1 MCSRHGLGISLVR
14 RRDTRFFS
22 PGPGTIRAHTRRR
35 PCFHAPGHTCRERST
50 DSQRVSPAQSL
61 HALCLSGMAHTM
73 WQTELVDRSLACKA
87 CTQVRPCQAGN
98 ALARMR
104 CIRSSPVPSEPSP
117 LDRPCTPSRST
128 GAGKSHPDTPRTRW
142 TYQPMQRSQ
151 ACILGTRLPPPDFVQ
166 SPLDT
171 QGTLSRPW
179 MAVTF
184 RPDTASK
191 RSPRWHTETSQQCM
205 PHSLPS
211 HSRWCRFPRGMAC
224 IESRPRKNRS
234 YSCNTPRPVMDTVP
248 VDMIG
253 MRPGQKKQTWTCST
267 ASKHTHPA
275 VTRPACLIRAK
286 KGQTYLLPVLLL
298 LAVMTPDEMC
308 VLFSSYVAAF
318 VLIWFSWFAERST
331 PPAPPANVECVERFP
346 ATRDRLHSAEHA
358 VWNVGGFLGL
368 RSR

>member
-1 MCSRHGLGISLVR
+1 
-14 RRDTRFFS
+14 
-22 PGPGTIRAHTRRR
+22 
-35 PCFHAPGHTCRERST
+35 
-50 DSQRVSPAQSL
+50 
-61 HALCLSGMAHTM
+61 MAHTM

-104 CIRSSPVPSEPSP
+104 CIRSNPVPAEPSP
-117 LDRPCTPSRST
+117 LDRPCTPSRSP

-171 QGTLSRPW
+171 QGTLSRLW

-184 RPDTASK
+184 RPDTAST

-267 ASKHTHPA
+267 ASKHTPSCYKA
-275 VTRPACLIRAK
+275 RLFNTRQKRPNVFIAR
-286 KGQTYLLPVLLL
+286 
-298 LAVMTPDEMC
+298 
-308 VLFSSYVAAF
+308 
-318 VLIWFSWFAERST
+318 
-331 PPAPPANVECVERFP
+331 PPAPRCDDSR
-346 ATRDRLHSAEHA
+346 RDVRTLQQ
-358 VWNVGGFLGL
+358 L
-368 RSR
+368 RSSLRTHMVLLVCRKKHTTSSTRKR